1 MLAHSLSPIKK
12 GVKMQ
17 EKNYINGITLKEV
30 VFDDG
35 GSLINAGIKVN
46 EFMEQLKEIENKNGW
61 ANIVIAKNKEKTDKG
76 MTHHVYQSTFKPKKD
91 DFF

>member
-1 MLAHSLSPIKK
+1 MTCKSI
-12 GVKMQ
+12 VC
-17 EKNYINGITLKEV
+17 V
-30 VFDDG
+30 
-35 GSLINAGIKVN
+35 
-46 EFMEQLKEIENKNGW
+46 EIQNQNGW